1 MMFRNLTL
9 DDLELLGEIM
19 LAALALLVP
28 AAVLLMFLTT

>member
-1 MMFRNLTL
+1 MFRNLTL